1 MTAYGVLIYLVTH
14 SIIHSME
21 QINAIG
27 RRKASVARV
36 YLMQGTGN
44 ITVNGKDYK
53 AYFPQHHIQPSVVQ
67 PFGIIGVDNAIYD
80 IKVNVN
86 GGGIK
91 GQAEAIRMGISRAL
105 VKLNEDFRT
114 PLKSQKMLTRDARV
128 VERKKYGKPK
138 ARKSFQF
145 SKR

>member
-1 MTAYGVLIYLVTH
+1 
-14 SIIHSME
+14 ME

-36 YLMQGTGN
+36 YLSQGKGN

-53 AYFPQHHIQPSVVQ
+53 AYFPQQHIQLKVTQ
-67 PFGIIGVDNAIYD
+67 PFNIIEVDNAIYD
-80 IKVNVN
+80 INVNVN

-105 VKLNEDFRT
+105 VKLNEDFRS
-114 PLKSQKMLTRDARV
+114 PLKTQKMLTRDARV

>member
-1 MTAYGVLIYLVTH
+1 
-14 SIIHSME
+14 ME
-21 QINAIG
+21 MINAIG

-36 YLMQGTGN
+36 YITQGEGK

-53 AYFPQHHIQPSVVQ
+53 EYFTVEHIQSNISDPLTVLE
-67 PFGIIGVDNAIYD
+67 IDNIYN
-80 IKVNVN
+80 INVNVK
-86 GGGIK
+86 GGGFK
-91 GQAEAIRMGISRAL
+91 GQSEAVRMAISRAL
-105 VKLNEDFRT
+105 IKINEDFRV
-114 PLKSQKMLTRDARV
+114 PLKVNKFLVRDARV

>member
-1 MTAYGVLIYLVTH
+1 
-14 SIIHSME
+14 ME
-21 QINAIG
+21 QVHAIG

-36 YLMQGTGN
+36 YLTQGSGK
-44 ITVNGKDYK
+44 IVVNGKDYK
-53 AYFPQHHIQPSVVQ
+53 EFFPQSHIQLRVVD
-67 PFGIIGVDNAIYD
+67 PLKVVEVDALYD
-80 IKVNVN
+80 VNVNVN
-86 GGGIK
+86 GGGFK

-105 VKLNEDFRT
+105 IKVNEEFRP
-114 PLKSQKMLTRDARV
+114 PLKAKKYLTRDARV

>member
-1 MTAYGVLIYLVTH
+1 
-14 SIIHSME
+14 ME
-21 QINAIG
+21 MINAIG
-27 RRKASVARV
+27 RRKASIARI
-36 YLMQGTGN
+36 YLTKGEGN

-53 AYFPQHHIQPSVVQ
+53 EYFPQNYIQYNITA
-67 PFGIIGVDNAIYD
+67 PFQTVEIENIYD
-80 IKVNVN
+80 LKINVD
-86 GGGIK
+86 GGGYK

-105 VKLNEDFRT
+105 VKLNEDFRK
-114 PLKSQKMLTRDARV
+114 PLKERKFLTRDARV

>member
-1 MTAYGVLIYLVTH
+1 
-14 SIIHSME
+14 ME

-36 YLMQGTGN
+36 YLTQGTGN
-44 ITVNGKDYK
+44 IIVNGKDYK
-53 AYFPQHHIQPSVVQ
+53 EYFPQHHIQPAVVQ
-67 PFGIIGVDNAIYD
+67 PFRIIDVDNAIYD
-80 IKVNVN
+80 IKVNVD

-105 VKLNEDFRT
+105 VKLNEDFRS
-114 PLKSQKMLTRDARV
+114 PLKQQKMLTRDARV

>member
-1 MTAYGVLIYLVTH
+1 
-14 SIIHSME
+14 ME

-36 YLMQGTGN
+36 YLTQGSGN

-53 AYFPQHHIQPSVVQ
+53 EYFPQAHIQPAVVQ
-67 PFGIIGVDNAIYD
+67 PFRIIEVDNAIYD
-80 IKVNVN
+80 IKVNVD

-105 VKLNEDFRT
+105 VKLNEDFRS
-114 PLKSQKMLTRDARV
+114 PLKTQKMLTRDARV

>member
-1 MTAYGVLIYLVTH
+1 
-14 SIIHSME
+14 ME
-21 QINAIG
+21 MINAIG

-36 YLMQGTGN
+36 YLTQGTGN
-44 ITVNGKDYK
+44 IIVNGKDYK
-53 AYFPQHHIQPSVVQ
+53 EYIPQTHLQPSITQ
-67 PFGIIGVDNAIYD
+67 PFRIIDVDNGIYD
-80 IKVNVN
+80 IKVNVS

-91 GQAEAIRMGISRAL
+91 GQTEAIRMGISRAL
-105 VKLNEDFRT
+105 VKLNEDFRS